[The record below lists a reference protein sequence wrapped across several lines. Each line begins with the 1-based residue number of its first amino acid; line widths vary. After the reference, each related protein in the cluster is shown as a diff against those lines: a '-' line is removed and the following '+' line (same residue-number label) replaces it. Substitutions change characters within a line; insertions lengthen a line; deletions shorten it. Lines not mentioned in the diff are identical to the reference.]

1 MSRNERDRET
11 SVVTLSSCGGVGA
24 TGDEIKLGVVRD
36 RLSDKGVKFQYVRGY
51 PNR

>member
-24 TGDEIKLGVVRD
+24 TGDEIKLCIGQGGEISICEGLPQQMRHT
-36 RLSDKGVKFQYVRGY
+36 
-51 PNR
+51 